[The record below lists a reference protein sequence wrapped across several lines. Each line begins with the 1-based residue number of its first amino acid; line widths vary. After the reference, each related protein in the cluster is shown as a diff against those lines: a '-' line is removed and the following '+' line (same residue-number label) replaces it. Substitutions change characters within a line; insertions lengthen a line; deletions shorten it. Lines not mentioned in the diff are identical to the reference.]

1 MERGAHLHTAQ
12 LNPLPLAVSCF
23 SKIRLVRDK
32 GPLHARARVLALQFL
47 SRRASCCRQA
57 HEKIQCIQKMA
68 DVMWSAVTADCQPT
82 DVTEHVARLRFENA
96 TLRELLT
103 AGRHSLASRVCSQAA
118 QTDIVLADSDDINT
132 SMSSCSETDAG
143 SLVSSAVVEASSQH
157 EPTAT
162 LPPAASTAAHL
173 SSPAVAASGASD
185 DVISDVRQLETERP
199 ILNSE

>member
-1 MERGAHLHTAQ
+1 
-12 LNPLPLAVSCF
+12 
-23 SKIRLVRDK
+23 
-32 GPLHARARVLALQFL
+32 
-47 SRRASCCRQA
+47 
-57 HEKIQCIQKMA
+57 MA

-82 DVTEHVARLRFENA
+82 DVTEHVARLQFENA

-103 AGRHSLASRVCSQAA
+103 AGRHSLVSPVCSQAA
-118 QTDIVLADSDDINT
+118 QTDIVLADSDDFNT
-132 SMSSCSETDAG
+132 SMSSCSETDGG
-143 SLVSSAVVEASSQH
+143 SLVNSAVVEASSQH

-185 DVISDVRQLETERP
+185 DVISDVRLLETECP